1 MFTKKFGV
9 EIEFAGA
16 NYNEVSRQMRRDGLD
31 VSVHDNWHQDLWVA
45 KSDGSIE
52 SDSDGECENYDEDY
66 GTCGD
71 CEGCCGDG
79 GCELVSPPMF
89 FGERAKESIRKT
101 VASAVRAGGYVN
113 YSCGLHVHVN
123 ANFVRRWN
131 TSRANR
137 FFDHLCTLYREY
149 EESFD
154 SRMDI
159 GRQGNRN
166 NYCYSM
172 HEWRSGNGSRYF
184 KLNTTAF
191 RQHGTVEFRHHHGTL
206 NAEEIIEWV
215 KTCLLF
221 FNIAK
226 ESFLHEEFKAE
237 FFGTEVSSVVPA
249 NSTCVPANI

>member
-16 NYNEVSRQMRRDGLD
+16 SPNFVHQQMRRDGLD
-31 VSVHDNWHQDLWVA
+31 VSSCEGWHQDLWVV
-45 KSDGSIE
+45 KTDGSIA
-52 SDSDGECENYDEDY
+52 SDYGECENYDEDY

-71 CEGCCGDG
+71 CDGCCGGG

-89 FGERAKESIRKT
+89 FGARAKESIRKT

-113 YSCGLHVHVN
+113 DSCGLHVHVN

-131 TSRANR
+131 PSRANR
-137 FFDHLCTLYREY
+137 FFEHLRNLYRQY
-149 EESFD
+149 EASFD
-154 SRMDI
+154 SRMNES
-159 GRQGNRN
+159 RRN
-166 NYCYSM
+166 NNNHYCHSM
-172 HEWRSGNGSRYF
+172 REWFNGTNSRYF

-191 RQHGTVEFRHHHGTL
+191 RQHGTIEFRHHHGTL

-237 FFGTEVSSVVPA
+237 FFGEEVISLPVADSA
-249 NSTCVPANI
+249 CAA